1 MTTVCHKQKNMSK
14 KIIIPSAP
22 IKKEESAQAFT
33 DFVQIVH
40 RLRKE
45 CPWDREQTQESI
57 RHLLIEE
64 AYETLEAIEK
74 ADWLEVKKE
83 LGDLFLHIV
92 FHAVMAQEENR
103 FTLKDVILSISEK
116 LIRRHPHVYGEII
129 AADAQMV
136 LENWEKIKQGE
147 NPKKTSV
154 LDGVPKH
161 LPGLLQ
167 AHRIQ
172 EKAAGVGFDFP
183 NPDQAFLKVQ
193 EEIKEYSEKLSNP
206 NCTSEE
212 KEDELGDVLF
222 SIVNHARLNG
232 LVAES
237 AIRRTNQKFISRF
250 RYIEKRIKEL
260 EKSLED
266 ITLEEMDKYWDE
278 AKRA

>member
-1 MTTVCHKQKNMSK
+1 MSK
-14 KIIIPSAP
+14 KILIPSAP
-22 IKKEESAQAFT
+22 LGKEESAQAFA
-33 DFVQIVH
+33 DFVQIVQ

-74 ADWLEVKKE
+74 ADWQEVKKE

-92 FHAVMAQEENR
+92 FHAVMANEENR
-103 FTLKDVILSISEK
+103 FTLKDVILAISEK
-116 LIRRHPHVYGEII
+116 LIRRHPHVYGEIK
-129 AADAQMV
+129 ASDAQTV
-136 LENWEKIKQGE
+136 LGNWEKIKQVE
-147 NPKKTSV
+147 NPKKLSV

-183 NPDQAFLKVQ
+183 NPHEAFLKVQ
-193 EEIKEYSEKLSNP
+193 EEIQEYAEKLSDP
-206 NCTSEE
+206 GSTMDE
-212 KEDELGDVLF
+212 KEGELGDVLF
-222 SIVNHARLNG
+222 SIINHARLNG

-237 AIRRTNQKFISRF
+237 AIRRTNHKFISRF
-250 RYIEKRIKEL
+250 MYIEKKIKGL
-260 EKSLED
+260 EKTFED
-266 ITLEEMDKYWDE
+266 VSLEEMDKYWDE
-278 AKRA
+278 AKRV